1 MSNTEN
7 KEYCNHLK
15 KFRINRYLKYC
26 QNCGI
31 FTFNQLTHNNNKI
44 KKNLIKPNSYK
55 KSFDFNP
62 LEILH
67 NNKEENS
74 LKFPRIYEKIR
85 NNQISILFALFRK
98 LHSSNETLYL
108 SIYIM
113 DKVFSTYH
121 SKNIETTKKRN
132 LITISSFILAFKY
145 REIDNYKSRI
155 DYSYF
160 IQKFN
165 VHYKEIVKY
174 ELKCLKRIDYNF
186 NVFDIYTYLHVIL
199 FCGFIFENEISS
211 IVIGQI
217 YNDVYKLLEEKIL
230 DCYLVQNFNNK
241 QIAFSLISLIRDKY
255 NLNENTFRKD
265 ILINIYNYH
274 YHHLS
279 NSIKY
284 LKKNNKFNTILQT
297 ENNNENDLI
306 EDIQKTKTIL
316 KIESSRNRKN
326 IFLSPIHKEEVLSHD
341 VIISKTIEKPKKK
354 EKINLF
360 KSLNNKNMDKLMLS
374 PISIKENESNHNLKI
389 ILDNNRYN
397 SLMNENNEKTD
408 FQKYNL
414 LLNLNKSEKI
424 NKKKHFIFDT
434 KPSHFQNIKTMNLI
448 PKNSDKN
455 NGNYNLKLYFN
466 NKNKEFLNNKIF
478 ETDEKIIFQKK
489 FDLIDKLES
498 LRLMK
503 NNLNTRKKKLVLPK
517 INPNFS

>member
-1 MSNTEN
+1 MSNTEY

-26 QNCGI
+26 KNCGI

-67 NNKEENS
+67 NKEENS
-74 LKFPRIYEKIR
+74 VKFPKIYEKIR

-160 IQKFN
+160 TQKFN

-186 NVFDIYTYLHVIL
+186 NVIDIYTYLHVIL

-211 IVIGQI
+211 ISIGQI
-217 YNDVYKLLEEKIL
+217 YNDV
-230 DCYLVQNFNNK
+230 NFNNK

-265 ILINIYNYH
+265 ILIKIYDYH
-274 YHHLS
+274 YHHFS
-279 NSIKY
+279 NSIQY
-284 LKKNNKFNTILQT
+284 LKKNNKFNKILQT
-297 ENNNENDLI
+297 KNDENDLI
-306 EDIQKTKTIL
+306 EDNQRTKTIL

-326 IFLSPIHKEEVLSHD
+326 IFLSPIHKDEVLSHD
-341 VIISKTIEKPKKK
+341 VIIS
-354 EKINLF
+354 NF
-360 KSLNNKNMDKLMLS
+360 
-374 PISIKENESNHNLKI
+374 
-389 ILDNNRYN
+389 
-397 SLMNENNEKTD
+397 
-408 FQKYNL
+408 
-414 LLNLNKSEKI
+414 
-424 NKKKHFIFDT
+424 
-434 KPSHFQNIKTMNLI
+434 
-448 PKNSDKN
+448 KN
-455 NGNYNLKLYFN
+455 N
-466 NKNKEFLNNKIF
+466 
-478 ETDEKIIFQKK
+478 
-489 FDLIDKLES
+489 
-498 LRLMK
+498 
-503 NNLNTRKKKLVLPK
+503 
-517 INPNFS
+517 